1 MYKAYKFRL
10 YPNPTQKEHFDKI
23 FGCQRFIFNHYL
35 NVSKENNF
43 KNAITYIKDYQTN
56 LKYEKPFLQEI
67 EEPILI
73 KSIYKLESAIKKYQ
87 KNISGYPKFKSK
99 FSKISYTISNT
110 FDNYYQKQTKNI
122 KIDLKN
128 KEIILSNL
136 GKIKIKGYRN
146 LQNIPGQI
154 INATISKEPTQKYYI
169 SILYKQ
175 IDNQTTIVPNT
186 IIGIDLGIKKL
197 LTLSNGITYNN
208 NKYIKKYEK
217 RIKMYQK
224 RLSKKEKRSKNYYK
238 CKEKLAI
245 IYNKLKNARKYYIHK
260 ITKQITDTYDIIICE
275 SLQTK
280 NMIMKKEISKNITDA
295 TFHEIVRQ
303 LEYKSAWK
311 NKQFYQINPYY
322 PSSQT
327 CCICGNIDKKYKDLS
342 KREYVCTNCH
352 NIFDRDYNA
361 SVNIMFEGLKLYI
374 KNNYKKLKI

>member
-35 NVSKENNF
+35 NIAKENNY
-43 KNAITYIKDYQTN
+43 KNVVTYIKDYQTN

-73 KSIYKLESAIKKYQ
+73 KSIYKLENAIKRYQ

-99 FSKISYTISNT
+99 FSKTSYTISNT
-110 FDNYYQKQTKNI
+110 FNNHYQKQTKNI
-122 KIDLKN
+122 EIDLKN

-146 LQNIPGQI
+146 LQNIPGKI

-175 IDNQTTIVPNT
+175 IDNQTTIIPNT

-275 SLQTK
+275 NLQTK
-280 NMIMKKEISKNITDA
+280 NMIIKKVISKNITDA

-322 PSSQT
+322 PSSQI

-342 KREYVCTNCH
+342 KREYACTNCH
-352 NIFDRDYNA
+352 NVFDRDYNA